1 MLVGHESKRPKS
13 AVKHFTDLKVW
24 QKAHQLFL
32 DVLQDIEYFP
42 RTAAG
47 RVLQDELL
55 RSVGSISA
63 NVAEGFNARSTTEY
77 IHYLDIARRTASE
90 SENWYYKIRD
100 AGFLKV
106 EVAERR
112 VDQCVEVCKMLQSMI
127 SKLEKRC
134 IKG

>member
-1 MLVGHESKRPKS
+1 MDNRSERSKS
-13 AVKHFTDLKVW
+13 TVKHFTDLKVW

-32 DVLQDIEYFP
+32 DSLKDIDYLP
-42 RTAAG
+42 RTEAG
-47 RVLQDELL
+47 RVLENELL
-55 RSVGSISA
+55 RSIGSISA
-63 NVAEGFNARSTTEY
+63 NIAEGFNARSTKEY
-77 IHYLDIARRTASE
+77 VHYLDIARRTASE